1 MKISACCLFVRKR
14 RVRKGNL
21 FLGCSNETHGT
32 AAPASPGSLLEMQDP
47 RSHQLLTQNQ
57 LPTRSQGELACSGAK
72 SCPALCDSMDCSPPG
87 SSVHGILQARILE
100 WVARPFSRGSSWY
113 PTHLLVSL
121 AFLQA
126 GSLPLNHLGNPGR
139 VYAC

>member
-57 LPTRSQGELACSGAK
+57 LPTRAPGGAC
-72 SCPALCDSMDCSPPG
+72 M
-87 SSVHGILQARILE
+87 
-100 WVARPFSRGSSWY
+100 
-113 PTHLLVSL
+113 
-121 AFLQA
+121 
-126 GSLPLNHLGNPGR
+126 LN
-139 VYAC
+139 C